1 MHDQG
6 FEGQFVLVGDDD
18 GGGGPAEPGDDQLAD
33 GAWVAGQFDGGVF
46 VDLRPVVGGSARSKV
61 MVVSSAG

>member
-1 MHDQG
+1 M
-6 FEGQFVLVGDDD
+6 LVGDDD